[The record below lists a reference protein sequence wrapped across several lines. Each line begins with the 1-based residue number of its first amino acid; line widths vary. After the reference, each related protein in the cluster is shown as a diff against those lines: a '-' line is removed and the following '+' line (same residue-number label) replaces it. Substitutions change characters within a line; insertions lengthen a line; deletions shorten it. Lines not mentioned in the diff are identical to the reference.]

1 MNLNCYVKKFR
12 MLIIFASL
20 ALSPI
25 ATTRAAVLKTET
37 LEAWNNYVEATEARI
52 ERELN
57 SDNGFLIADFN
68 TTVNDRS
75 ERKKILSGKIPIAS
89 MESTDENTRHIDIPK
104 GRIHHWRG
112 GIFIPGV
119 TLDAVLSRIENP
131 VPADM
136 QQEDV
141 LESRIL
147 ERSPGRLK
155 LFLKLQRSKIITVVY
170 NTEHLVRFE
179 RHGPKRA
186 SSRSVAT
193 RIREVE
199 RIDEN
204 REREKPEGNDHGFLW
219 RMNSYWRYEQTSG
232 GVIVECESLTLSRS
246 IPTILKFMI
255 NPLINKVARES
266 MERTLVSMRTRMT
279 REIREEGNSMETATA
294 PDPHGTET
302 SFIYYYS
309 APRGPWWARSGKTPP
324 GFRSL
329 QPSAM

>member
-1 MNLNCYVKKFR
+1 MNLNYYVKKSR
-12 MLIIFASL
+12 TLILFAGL
-20 ALSPI
+20 VLSPI
-25 ATTRAAVLKTET
+25 ATIRAAVLKAET
-37 LEAWNNYVEATEARI
+37 LEAWNNYVEATETRI
-52 ERELN
+52 ERELK
-57 SDNGFLIADFN
+57 SDNGFLIVDFHTN
-68 TTVNDRS
+68 VNDKN

-89 MESTDENTRHIDIPK
+89 MESTDENTRQIEIPK

-112 GIFIPGV
+112 SIFIPGV

-155 LFLKLQRSKIITVVY
+155 LFLKLQRSKIVTVVY
-170 NTEHLVRFE
+170 NTEHLVRVE
-179 RHGPKRA
+179 RHGPTRA

-199 RIDEN
+199 RIDEY

-219 RMNSYWRYEQTSG
+219 RMNSYWRYEQTAG

-246 IPTILKFMI
+246 IPAILSFMI

-279 REIREEGNSMETATA
+279 REIKGKGDSMENATK
-294 PDPHGTET
+294 PDPPGAET
-302 SFIYYYS
+302 SFTYYYP
-309 APRGPWWARSGKTPP
+309 APRVP
-324 GFRSL
+324 
-329 QPSAM
+329 